1 MRGSERAP
9 PSRRPP
15 GLLHRLL
22 EALVPGPGPGA
33 VGLGA
38 GVLGLFLE
46 LLRADDDVGGLP
58 RHDVGQAL
66 AGLGAH
72 VVVVLPLGELGLQ
85 GGGGGAGLVQLLD
98 DGVVLGLLGQVAAQG
113 REGDDERPQ
122 EDDGEDED
130 PGGDRD
136 ALGPAHPQHRLLVG
150 GGRLRVGGGCG
161 AGGRGG
167 LLRRVRRRP
176 FAAAR
181 ADGGALPTVAATD
194 ATSAASA
201 EPAPPPLAVTVL
213 SASQTGHAREVADKL
228 HAALAEQGI
237 NAKRISAADYKPKT
251 IADEQVLLLVTS
263 TQGEGEPPEEALS
276 LHRLLFGKKA
286 PPLPALRFA
295 VCGLGDSS
303 YPDFCQAGKDF
314 DTRLAELG
322 GERLAPRADC
332 DVDYQAT
339 AAAWIADLVPR
350 LAALQPAAPRTP
362 TAAAPATPAAYDR
375 DHPFTAPLLAR
386 QKITGRHSTK
396 DVRHIELDLAGSGI
410 NYQAGDALGVW
421 CENDP
426 ARVDAILAA
435 LKLDGVTVID
445 GKTLREQLIRER
457 EISQNTPQFV
467 QGYAALAKSADLD
480 AEIATHGAAPYAAN
494 TPLDAIVAR
503 YPAAITAEQLLTLLR
518 PLTPRLYS
526 IASAPEEVG
535 EEVHLTVGVL
545 HYEHDGKAY
554 SGAASGY
561 LGERLPEDGAAR
573 VFVEPNPNFRLPDDP
588 QAAIIMIGNGTGIA
602 PFRAFMQARV
612 AREAPG
618 KNWLV
623 FGNPHFTEDFLY
635 QTEWQGWQKDGFLHR
650 YSLAW
655 SRDQA
660 EKVYVQD
667 KLREE
672 AASVW
677 QWLKDGAYVYVCG
690 DAARMAKDVE
700 RALLDI
706 IAGEGGMDADAAA
719 DYLDELRQARRYQ
732 RDVY

>member
-1 MRGSERAP
+1 MTPIPAD
-9 PSRRPP
+9 
-15 GLLHRLL
+15 LTA
-22 EALVPGPGPGA
+22 ALDSLSP
-33 VGLGA
+33 L
-38 GVLGLFLE
+38 
-46 LLRADDDVGGLP
+46 
-58 RHDVGQAL
+58 QL
-66 AGLGAH
+66 AWLSGY
-72 VVVVLPLGELGLQ
+72 
-85 GGGGGAGLVQLLD
+85 
-98 DGVVLGLLGQVAAQG
+98 
-113 REGDDERPQ
+113 
-122 EDDGEDED
+122 
-130 PGGDRD
+130 
-136 ALGPAHPQHRLLVG
+136 
-150 GGRLRVGGGCG
+150 CW
-161 AGGRGG
+161 
-167 LLRRVRRRP
+167 
-176 FAAAR
+176 AR

-612 AREAPG
+612 AREALG

-650 YSLAW
+650 YNLAW

>member
-1 MRGSERAP
+1 MTPIPAD
-9 PSRRPP
+9 
-15 GLLHRLL
+15 LTA
-22 EALVPGPGPGA
+22 ALDSLSP
-33 VGLGA
+33 L
-38 GVLGLFLE
+38 
-46 LLRADDDVGGLP
+46 
-58 RHDVGQAL
+58 QL
-66 AGLGAH
+66 AWLSGY
-72 VVVVLPLGELGLQ
+72 
-85 GGGGGAGLVQLLD
+85 
-98 DGVVLGLLGQVAAQG
+98 
-113 REGDDERPQ
+113 
-122 EDDGEDED
+122 
-130 PGGDRD
+130 
-136 ALGPAHPQHRLLVG
+136 
-150 GGRLRVGGGCG
+150 CW
-161 AGGRGG
+161 
-167 LLRRVRRRP
+167 
-176 FAAAR
+176 AR

-554 SGAASGY
+554 SGAASRY

>member
-1 MRGSERAP
+1 MTPISAELSA
-9 PSRRPP
+9 
-15 GLLHRLL
+15 
-22 EALVPGPGPGA
+22 ALDTLSP
-33 VGLGA
+33 L
-38 GVLGLFLE
+38 
-46 LLRADDDVGGLP
+46 
-58 RHDVGQAL
+58 QL
-66 AGLGAH
+66 AWLSGY
-72 VVVVLPLGELGLQ
+72 
-85 GGGGGAGLVQLLD
+85 
-98 DGVVLGLLGQVAAQG
+98 
-113 REGDDERPQ
+113 
-122 EDDGEDED
+122 
-130 PGGDRD
+130 
-136 ALGPAHPQHRLLVG
+136 
-150 GGRLRVGGGCG
+150 CW
-161 AGGRGG
+161 
-167 LLRRVRRRP
+167 
-176 FAAAR
+176 AR
-181 ADGGALPTVAATD
+181 ADGTGAALPAIPATN
-194 ATSAASA
+194 AETA

-213 SASQTGHAREVADKL
+213 SASQTGHAREVAANL
-228 HAALAEQGI
+228 HAALTQQGI
-237 NAKRISAADYKPKT
+237 NATHISAADYKPKT

-263 TQGEGEPPEEALS
+263 TQGEGEPPEEAVS

-286 PPLPALRFA
+286 PQLPALRFA
-295 VCGLGDSS
+295 VCALGDSS

-314 DTRLAELG
+314 DARLAELG

-332 DVDYQAT
+332 DVEYQT
-339 AAAWIADLVPR
+339 PAAAWIADLVPR
-350 LAALQPAAPRTP
+350 LAALQPAARQAP
-362 TAAAPATPAAYDR
+362 TAAAPAAAAVYDR
-375 DHPFTAPLLAR
+375 DHPFSAPLLAR

-396 DVRHIELDLAGSGI
+396 DVRHIELDLAGSGL

-426 ARVDAILAA
+426 TRVDAILAA
-435 LKLDGVTVID
+435 LKLDGATVID

-635 QTEWQGWQKDGFLHR
+635 QTEWQGWQKDGYLHR

-672 AASVW
+672 AANVW
-677 QWLKDGAYVYVCG
+677 QWLKDGAHVYICG

-706 IAGEGGMDADAAA
+706 IAGEGGMHADDAEE
-719 DYLDELRQARRYQ
+719 YLDELRQTRRYQ

>member
-1 MRGSERAP
+1 MTPIPAD
-9 PSRRPP
+9 
-15 GLLHRLL
+15 LTA
-22 EALVPGPGPGA
+22 ALDSLSP
-33 VGLGA
+33 L
-38 GVLGLFLE
+38 
-46 LLRADDDVGGLP
+46 
-58 RHDVGQAL
+58 QL
-66 AGLGAH
+66 AWLSGY
-72 VVVVLPLGELGLQ
+72 
-85 GGGGGAGLVQLLD
+85 
-98 DGVVLGLLGQVAAQG
+98 
-113 REGDDERPQ
+113 
-122 EDDGEDED
+122 
-130 PGGDRD
+130 
-136 ALGPAHPQHRLLVG
+136 
-150 GGRLRVGGGCG
+150 CW
-161 AGGRGG
+161 
-167 LLRRVRRRP
+167 
-176 FAAAR
+176 AR

-314 DTRLAELG
+314 DTCLAELG

-588 QAAIIMIGNGTGIA
+588 NAAIIMIGNGTGIA

>member
-1 MRGSERAP
+1 MTPIPAD
-9 PSRRPP
+9 
-15 GLLHRLL
+15 LTA
-22 EALVPGPGPGA
+22 ALDSLSP
-33 VGLGA
+33 L
-38 GVLGLFLE
+38 
-46 LLRADDDVGGLP
+46 
-58 RHDVGQAL
+58 QL
-66 AGLGAH
+66 AWLSGY
-72 VVVVLPLGELGLQ
+72 
-85 GGGGGAGLVQLLD
+85 
-98 DGVVLGLLGQVAAQG
+98 
-113 REGDDERPQ
+113 
-122 EDDGEDED
+122 
-130 PGGDRD
+130 
-136 ALGPAHPQHRLLVG
+136 
-150 GGRLRVGGGCG
+150 CW
-161 AGGRGG
+161 
-167 LLRRVRRRP
+167 
-176 FAAAR
+176 AR

-339 AAAWIADLVPR
+339 AAAWIADLVSH

-677 QWLKDGAYVYVCG
+677 QWLKDGTYVYVCG

>member
-1 MRGSERAP
+1 MTPIPAD
-9 PSRRPP
+9 
-15 GLLHRLL
+15 LTA
-22 EALVPGPGPGA
+22 ALDSLSP
-33 VGLGA
+33 L
-38 GVLGLFLE
+38 
-46 LLRADDDVGGLP
+46 
-58 RHDVGQAL
+58 QL
-66 AGLGAH
+66 AWLSGY
-72 VVVVLPLGELGLQ
+72 
-85 GGGGGAGLVQLLD
+85 
-98 DGVVLGLLGQVAAQG
+98 
-113 REGDDERPQ
+113 
-122 EDDGEDED
+122 
-130 PGGDRD
+130 
-136 ALGPAHPQHRLLVG
+136 
-150 GGRLRVGGGCG
+150 CW
-161 AGGRGG
+161 
-167 LLRRVRRRP
+167 
-176 FAAAR
+176 AR

-194 ATSAASA
+194 ATSAARA

-435 LKLDGVTVID
+435 LKLDGASVID

>member
-1 MRGSERAP
+1 MTPIPAD
-9 PSRRPP
+9 
-15 GLLHRLL
+15 LTA
-22 EALVPGPGPGA
+22 ALDSLSP
-33 VGLGA
+33 L
-38 GVLGLFLE
+38 
-46 LLRADDDVGGLP
+46 
-58 RHDVGQAL
+58 QL
-66 AGLGAH
+66 AWLSGY
-72 VVVVLPLGELGLQ
+72 
-85 GGGGGAGLVQLLD
+85 
-98 DGVVLGLLGQVAAQG
+98 
-113 REGDDERPQ
+113 
-122 EDDGEDED
+122 
-130 PGGDRD
+130 
-136 ALGPAHPQHRLLVG
+136 
-150 GGRLRVGGGCG
+150 CW
-161 AGGRGG
+161 
-167 LLRRVRRRP
+167 
-176 FAAAR
+176 AR

-435 LKLDGVTVID
+435 LKLEGVTVID

>member
-1 MRGSERAP
+1 MTPIPADLSA
-9 PSRRPP
+9 
-15 GLLHRLL
+15 
-22 EALVPGPGPGA
+22 ALDSLSP
-33 VGLGA
+33 L
-38 GVLGLFLE
+38 
-46 LLRADDDVGGLP
+46 
-58 RHDVGQAL
+58 QL
-66 AGLGAH
+66 AWLSGY
-72 VVVVLPLGELGLQ
+72 
-85 GGGGGAGLVQLLD
+85 
-98 DGVVLGLLGQVAAQG
+98 
-113 REGDDERPQ
+113 
-122 EDDGEDED
+122 
-130 PGGDRD
+130 
-136 ALGPAHPQHRLLVG
+136 
-150 GGRLRVGGGCG
+150 CW
-161 AGGRGG
+161 
-167 LLRRVRRRP
+167 
-176 FAAAR
+176 AR

-194 ATSAASA
+194 VTSVASA

-362 TAAAPATPAAYDR
+362 TAAAPAMPAAYDR

-467 QGYAALAKSADLD
+467 QGYSALAKSADLD

-706 IAGEGGMDADAAA
+706 IAGEGGMDVDAAA

>member
-1 MRGSERAP
+1 MTPIPAD
-9 PSRRPP
+9 
-15 GLLHRLL
+15 LTA
-22 EALVPGPGPGA
+22 ALDSLSP
-33 VGLGA
+33 L
-38 GVLGLFLE
+38 
-46 LLRADDDVGGLP
+46 
-58 RHDVGQAL
+58 QL
-66 AGLGAH
+66 AWLSGY
-72 VVVVLPLGELGLQ
+72 
-85 GGGGGAGLVQLLD
+85 
-98 DGVVLGLLGQVAAQG
+98 
-113 REGDDERPQ
+113 
-122 EDDGEDED
+122 
-130 PGGDRD
+130 
-136 ALGPAHPQHRLLVG
+136 
-150 GGRLRVGGGCG
+150 CW
-161 AGGRGG
+161 
-167 LLRRVRRRP
+167 
-176 FAAAR
+176 AR

-251 IADEQVLLLVTS
+251 IAEEQVLLLVTS

-561 LGERLPEDGAAR
+561 LGERLPEDGATR

-677 QWLKDGAYVYVCG
+677 QWLQDGAYVYVCG

>member
-1 MRGSERAP
+1 MTPIPAD
-9 PSRRPP
+9 
-15 GLLHRLL
+15 LTA
-22 EALVPGPGPGA
+22 ALDSLSP
-33 VGLGA
+33 L
-38 GVLGLFLE
+38 
-46 LLRADDDVGGLP
+46 
-58 RHDVGQAL
+58 QL
-66 AGLGAH
+66 AWLSGY
-72 VVVVLPLGELGLQ
+72 
-85 GGGGGAGLVQLLD
+85 
-98 DGVVLGLLGQVAAQG
+98 
-113 REGDDERPQ
+113 
-122 EDDGEDED
+122 
-130 PGGDRD
+130 
-136 ALGPAHPQHRLLVG
+136 
-150 GGRLRVGGGCG
+150 CW
-161 AGGRGG
+161 
-167 LLRRVRRRP
+167 
-176 FAAAR
+176 AR

-573 VFVEPNPNFRLPDDP
+573 VFVEPNPNFRLPD
-588 QAAIIMIGNGTGIA
+588 AIIMIGNGTGIA

>member
-1 MRGSERAP
+1 MTPIPADLSAA
-9 PSRRPP
+9 
-15 GLLHRLL
+15 L
-22 EALVPGPGPGA
+22 ETLSP
-33 VGLGA
+33 L
-38 GVLGLFLE
+38 
-46 LLRADDDVGGLP
+46 
-58 RHDVGQAL
+58 QL
-66 AGLGAH
+66 AWLSGY
-72 VVVVLPLGELGLQ
+72 
-85 GGGGGAGLVQLLD
+85 
-98 DGVVLGLLGQVAAQG
+98 
-113 REGDDERPQ
+113 
-122 EDDGEDED
+122 
-130 PGGDRD
+130 
-136 ALGPAHPQHRLLVG
+136 
-150 GGRLRVGGGCG
+150 CW
-161 AGGRGG
+161 
-167 LLRRVRRRP
+167 
-176 FAAAR
+176 AR
-181 ADGGALPTVAATD
+181 AEGTGAAMPATTAAPDT
-194 ATSAASA
+194 A

-251 IADEQVLLLVTS
+251 IAEEQVLLLVTS
-263 TQGEGEPPEEALS
+263 TQGEGEPPEEAVS

-286 PPLPALRFA
+286 PQLPALRFA

-314 DTRLAELG
+314 DARLAELG

-350 LAALQPAAPRTP
+350 LAALQPAVPRTP

-375 DHPFTAPLLAR
+375 DHSFTAPLLAR

-396 DVRHIELDLAGSGI
+396 DVRHIELNLAGSGI

-426 ARVDAILAA
+426 TRVDAILAA
-435 LKLDGVTVID
+435 LKLDGATVID

-457 EISQNTPQFV
+457 EISQNTPGFV
-467 QGYAALAKSADLD
+467 QGYAALAQNAVLD
-480 AEIATHGAAPYAAN
+480 GAIAATSPAAFAAT
-494 TPLDAIVAR
+494 TPIDAIVAR

-545 HYEHDGKAY
+545 HYEHDGKRY

-561 LGERLPEDGAAR
+561 LGERLPEEGAAR
-573 VFVEPNPNFRLPDDP
+573 VFVEPNPNFRLPDDS

>member
-1 MRGSERAP
+1 MTP
-9 PSRRPP
+9 IPSD
-15 GLLHRLL
+15 LTA
-22 EALVPGPGPGA
+22 ALDSLSP
-33 VGLGA
+33 L
-38 GVLGLFLE
+38 
-46 LLRADDDVGGLP
+46 
-58 RHDVGQAL
+58 QL
-66 AGLGAH
+66 AWLSGY
-72 VVVVLPLGELGLQ
+72 
-85 GGGGGAGLVQLLD
+85 
-98 DGVVLGLLGQVAAQG
+98 
-113 REGDDERPQ
+113 
-122 EDDGEDED
+122 
-130 PGGDRD
+130 
-136 ALGPAHPQHRLLVG
+136 
-150 GGRLRVGGGCG
+150 CW
-161 AGGRGG
+161 
-167 LLRRVRRRP
+167 
-176 FAAAR
+176 AR

-194 ATSAASA
+194 ATSAASAASA

-263 TQGEGEPPEEALS
+263 TQGEGEPPEEAVS
-276 LHRLLFGKKA
+276 LHRFLFGKKA
-286 PPLPALRFA
+286 PQLPALRFA
-295 VCGLGDSS
+295 VCALGDSS

-314 DTRLAELG
+314 DVRLAELG

-435 LKLDGVTVID
+435 LKLDGASVID

-635 QTEWQGWQKDGFLHR
+635 QTEWQGWQKDGYLHR

-690 DAARMAKDVE
+690 DATRMAKDVE

>member
-1 MRGSERAP
+1 MTPIPAD
-9 PSRRPP
+9 
-15 GLLHRLL
+15 LTA
-22 EALVPGPGPGA
+22 ALDSLSP
-33 VGLGA
+33 L
-38 GVLGLFLE
+38 
-46 LLRADDDVGGLP
+46 
-58 RHDVGQAL
+58 QL
-66 AGLGAH
+66 AWLSGY
-72 VVVVLPLGELGLQ
+72 
-85 GGGGGAGLVQLLD
+85 
-98 DGVVLGLLGQVAAQG
+98 
-113 REGDDERPQ
+113 
-122 EDDGEDED
+122 
-130 PGGDRD
+130 
-136 ALGPAHPQHRLLVG
+136 
-150 GGRLRVGGGCG
+150 CW
-161 AGGRGG
+161 
-167 LLRRVRRRP
+167 
-176 FAAAR
+176 AR

-350 LAALQPAAPRTP
+350 LAALQPAAPRAP

>member
-1 MRGSERAP
+1 MTPIPAD
-9 PSRRPP
+9 
-15 GLLHRLL
+15 LTA
-22 EALVPGPGPGA
+22 ALDSLSP
-33 VGLGA
+33 L
-38 GVLGLFLE
+38 
-46 LLRADDDVGGLP
+46 
-58 RHDVGQAL
+58 QL
-66 AGLGAH
+66 AWLSGY
-72 VVVVLPLGELGLQ
+72 
-85 GGGGGAGLVQLLD
+85 
-98 DGVVLGLLGQVAAQG
+98 
-113 REGDDERPQ
+113 
-122 EDDGEDED
+122 
-130 PGGDRD
+130 
-136 ALGPAHPQHRLLVG
+136 
-150 GGRLRVGGGCG
+150 CW
-161 AGGRGG
+161 
-167 LLRRVRRRP
+167 
-176 FAAAR
+176 AR
-181 ADGGALPTVAATD
+181 ADGGALPAIPVAAGD
-194 ATSAASA
+194 APASA

-237 NAKRISAADYKPKT
+237 NAQRINAADYKPKT

-314 DTRLAELG
+314 DARLAELG

-332 DVDYQAT
+332 DVEYQT
-339 AAAWIADLVPR
+339 PAAAWIADLVPR

-396 DVRHIELDLAGSGI
+396 DVRHIELNLAGSGI

-426 ARVDAILAA
+426 TRVDAILAA
-435 LKLDGVTVID
+435 LKLDGATVID
-445 GKTLREQLIRER
+445 GKTLRDVLIHER

-503 YPAAITAEQLLTLLR
+503 YPAAITAEQLLALLR

-545 HYEHDGKAY
+545 HYEHDGKTY

-561 LGERLPEDGAAR
+561 LGERLPEDGAVR

-588 QAAIIMIGNGTGIA
+588 NAAIIMIGNGTGIA

-635 QTEWQGWQKDGFLHR
+635 QTEWQGWQKDGYLHR

-672 AASVW
+672 AANVW
-677 QWLKDGAYVYVCG
+677 QWLQDGAHVYICG

-719 DYLDELRQARRYQ
+719 DYLDELRQVRRYQ

>member
-1 MRGSERAP
+1 MTPIPAELSA
-9 PSRRPP
+9 
-15 GLLHRLL
+15 
-22 EALVPGPGPGA
+22 ALDTLSP
-33 VGLGA
+33 L
-38 GVLGLFLE
+38 
-46 LLRADDDVGGLP
+46 
-58 RHDVGQAL
+58 QL
-66 AGLGAH
+66 AWLSGY
-72 VVVVLPLGELGLQ
+72 
-85 GGGGGAGLVQLLD
+85 
-98 DGVVLGLLGQVAAQG
+98 
-113 REGDDERPQ
+113 
-122 EDDGEDED
+122 
-130 PGGDRD
+130 
-136 ALGPAHPQHRLLVG
+136 
-150 GGRLRVGGGCG
+150 CW
-161 AGGRGG
+161 
-167 LLRRVRRRP
+167 
-176 FAAAR
+176 AR
-181 ADGGALPTVAATD
+181 ADGTGAALPAIPATN
-194 ATSAASA
+194 AETA

-237 NAKRISAADYKPKT
+237 NAKHISAADYKPKT

-276 LHRLLFGKKA
+276 LHRLLFGQKA
-286 PPLPALRFA
+286 PQLPGLRFA
-295 VCGLGDSS
+295 VCALGDSS

-314 DTRLAELG
+314 DARLAELG

-332 DVDYQAT
+332 DVEYQT
-339 AAAWIADLVPR
+339 PAAAWIADLVPR
-350 LAALQPAAPRTP
+350 LAALQPAARQAP
-362 TAAAPATPAAYDR
+362 TATAPAATTAYDR
-375 DHPFTAPLLAR
+375 DHPFSAPLLAR
-386 QKITGRHSTK
+386 QKITGRQSSK
-396 DVRHIELDLAGSGI
+396 DVRHIELDLSGSGLT
-410 NYQAGDALGVW
+410 YQAGDALGVW

-426 ARVDAILAA
+426 VRVDNILAA
-435 LKLDGVTVID
+435 LKLDGATNIG
-445 GKTLREQLIRER
+445 GKTLRDILIHER

-503 YPAAITAEQLLTLLR
+503 YPAAISAEELLTLLR

-545 HYEHDGKAY
+545 HYEHDGKTY
-554 SGAASGY
+554 HGAASGY

-573 VFVEPNPNFRLPDDP
+573 VFIEPNPNFRLPDDP

-635 QTEWQGWQKDGFLHR
+635 QTEWQGWQKDGYLHR

-655 SRDQA
+655 SRDQV

-672 AASVW
+672 AANVW

>member
-1 MRGSERAP
+1 MTPIPAELSA
-9 PSRRPP
+9 
-15 GLLHRLL
+15 
-22 EALVPGPGPGA
+22 ALDTLSP
-33 VGLGA
+33 L
-38 GVLGLFLE
+38 
-46 LLRADDDVGGLP
+46 
-58 RHDVGQAL
+58 QL
-66 AGLGAH
+66 AWLSGY
-72 VVVVLPLGELGLQ
+72 
-85 GGGGGAGLVQLLD
+85 
-98 DGVVLGLLGQVAAQG
+98 
-113 REGDDERPQ
+113 
-122 EDDGEDED
+122 
-130 PGGDRD
+130 
-136 ALGPAHPQHRLLVG
+136 
-150 GGRLRVGGGCG
+150 CW
-161 AGGRGG
+161 
-167 LLRRVRRRP
+167 
-176 FAAAR
+176 AR
-181 ADGGALPTVAATD
+181 ADGTGAALPAIPATN
-194 ATSAASA
+194 AETA

-213 SASQTGHAREVADKL
+213 SASQTGHAREVAANL

-237 NAKRISAADYKPKT
+237 SAKLVSAADYKPKT
-251 IADEQVLLLVTS
+251 ITDEQVLLLVTS
-263 TQGEGEPPEEALS
+263 TQGEGEPPEEAVS
-276 LHRLLFGKKA
+276 LHRHLFGKKA
-286 PPLPALRFA
+286 PQLPALRFA

-314 DTRLAELG
+314 DARLAELG
-322 GERLAPRADC
+322 AERLAPRADC
-332 DVDYQAT
+332 DVDYQPT
-339 AAAWIADLVPR
+339 AAAWIAQIAPLI
-350 LAALQPAAPRTP
+350 ASLQGGSSVPAAAAEPVP
-362 TAAAPATPAAYDR
+362 TVQYDC
-375 DHPFTAPLLAR
+375 DHPLTAQLLAR
-386 QKITGRHSTK
+386 QKITGRQSTK
-396 DVRHIELDLAGSGI
+396 DVRHIELDLSGSGLT
-410 NYQAGDALGVW
+410 YQAGDALGVW

-426 ARVDAILAA
+426 ARVDDILAA
-435 LKLDGVTVID
+435 LKLDGATVID

-706 IAGEGGMDADAAA
+706 IAGEGGMHADDAEE
-719 DYLDELRQARRYQ
+719 YLDELRQTRRYQ

>member
-1 MRGSERAP
+1 MTPIPAD
-9 PSRRPP
+9 
-15 GLLHRLL
+15 LTA
-22 EALVPGPGPGA
+22 ALDSLSP
-33 VGLGA
+33 L
-38 GVLGLFLE
+38 
-46 LLRADDDVGGLP
+46 
-58 RHDVGQAL
+58 QL
-66 AGLGAH
+66 AWLSGY
-72 VVVVLPLGELGLQ
+72 
-85 GGGGGAGLVQLLD
+85 
-98 DGVVLGLLGQVAAQG
+98 
-113 REGDDERPQ
+113 
-122 EDDGEDED
+122 
-130 PGGDRD
+130 
-136 ALGPAHPQHRLLVG
+136 
-150 GGRLRVGGGCG
+150 CW
-161 AGGRGG
+161 
-167 LLRRVRRRP
+167 
-176 FAAAR
+176 AR

-426 ARVDAILAA
+426 TRVDAILAA
-435 LKLDGVTVID
+435 LKLDGATVID

-545 HYEHDGKAY
+545 RYEHDGKPY

-561 LGERLPEDGAAR
+561 LGERLPEEGAAR
-573 VFVEPNPNFRLPDDP
+573 VFVEPNPNFRLPDDS

>member
-1 MRGSERAP
+1 MTPIPAD
-9 PSRRPP
+9 
-15 GLLHRLL
+15 LTA
-22 EALVPGPGPGA
+22 ALDSLSP
-33 VGLGA
+33 L
-38 GVLGLFLE
+38 
-46 LLRADDDVGGLP
+46 
-58 RHDVGQAL
+58 QL
-66 AGLGAH
+66 AWLSGY
-72 VVVVLPLGELGLQ
+72 
-85 GGGGGAGLVQLLD
+85 
-98 DGVVLGLLGQVAAQG
+98 
-113 REGDDERPQ
+113 
-122 EDDGEDED
+122 
-130 PGGDRD
+130 
-136 ALGPAHPQHRLLVG
+136 
-150 GGRLRVGGGCG
+150 CW
-161 AGGRGG
+161 
-167 LLRRVRRRP
+167 
-176 FAAAR
+176 AR

-445 GKTLREQLIRER
+445 GKTLREQIIRER

-573 VFVEPNPNFRLPDDP
+573 VFVEPNPNFRLPADDN
-588 QAAIIMIGNGTGIA
+588 AAVIMIGNGTGIA

-650 YSLAW
+650 DSLAW

>member
-1 MRGSERAP
+1 MTPIPAD
-9 PSRRPP
+9 
-15 GLLHRLL
+15 LTA
-22 EALVPGPGPGA
+22 ALDS
-33 VGLGA
+33 L
-38 GVLGLFLE
+38 
-46 LLRADDDVGGLP
+46 
-58 RHDVGQAL
+58 
-66 AGLGAH
+66 
-72 VVVVLPLGELGLQ
+72 LPL
-85 GGGGGAGLVQLLD
+85 QLAWLS
-98 DGVVLGLLGQVAAQG
+98 GY
-113 REGDDERPQ
+113 
-122 EDDGEDED
+122 
-130 PGGDRD
+130 
-136 ALGPAHPQHRLLVG
+136 
-150 GGRLRVGGGCG
+150 CW
-161 AGGRGG
+161 
-167 LLRRVRRRP
+167 
-176 FAAAR
+176 AR
-181 ADGGALPTVAATD
+181 ADGGALPAIPVAAGD
-194 ATSAASA
+194 APASA
-201 EPAPPPLAVTVL
+201 ESAPPPLAVTVL

-314 DTRLAELG
+314 DARLAELG

-350 LAALQPAAPRTP
+350 LAALQPAAPRAP

-435 LKLDGVTVID
+435 LKLDGASVID

>member
-1 MRGSERAP
+1 MTPIPAD
-9 PSRRPP
+9 
-15 GLLHRLL
+15 LTA
-22 EALVPGPGPGA
+22 ALDSLSP
-33 VGLGA
+33 L
-38 GVLGLFLE
+38 
-46 LLRADDDVGGLP
+46 
-58 RHDVGQAL
+58 QL
-66 AGLGAH
+66 AWLSGY
-72 VVVVLPLGELGLQ
+72 
-85 GGGGGAGLVQLLD
+85 
-98 DGVVLGLLGQVAAQG
+98 
-113 REGDDERPQ
+113 
-122 EDDGEDED
+122 
-130 PGGDRD
+130 
-136 ALGPAHPQHRLLVG
+136 
-150 GGRLRVGGGCG
+150 CW
-161 AGGRGG
+161 
-167 LLRRVRRRP
+167 
-176 FAAAR
+176 AR

-286 PPLPALRFA
+286 PPLPVLRFA

-618 KNWLV
+618 QNWLV

-635 QTEWQGWQKDGFLHR
+635 QTEWQGWQKDGFLYR

>member
-1 MRGSERAP
+1 MTPIPAD
-9 PSRRPP
+9 
-15 GLLHRLL
+15 LTA
-22 EALVPGPGPGA
+22 ALDSLSP
-33 VGLGA
+33 L
-38 GVLGLFLE
+38 
-46 LLRADDDVGGLP
+46 
-58 RHDVGQAL
+58 QL
-66 AGLGAH
+66 AWLSGY
-72 VVVVLPLGELGLQ
+72 
-85 GGGGGAGLVQLLD
+85 
-98 DGVVLGLLGQVAAQG
+98 
-113 REGDDERPQ
+113 
-122 EDDGEDED
+122 
-130 PGGDRD
+130 
-136 ALGPAHPQHRLLVG
+136 
-150 GGRLRVGGGCG
+150 CW
-161 AGGRGG
+161 
-167 LLRRVRRRP
+167 
-176 FAAAR
+176 AR

-554 SGAASGY
+554 SGAASRY

-672 AASVW
+672 AARVW

>member
-1 MRGSERAP
+1 MTPIPAD
-9 PSRRPP
+9 
-15 GLLHRLL
+15 LTA
-22 EALVPGPGPGA
+22 ALDSLSP
-33 VGLGA
+33 L
-38 GVLGLFLE
+38 
-46 LLRADDDVGGLP
+46 
-58 RHDVGQAL
+58 QL
-66 AGLGAH
+66 AWLSGY
-72 VVVVLPLGELGLQ
+72 
-85 GGGGGAGLVQLLD
+85 
-98 DGVVLGLLGQVAAQG
+98 
-113 REGDDERPQ
+113 
-122 EDDGEDED
+122 
-130 PGGDRD
+130 
-136 ALGPAHPQHRLLVG
+136 
-150 GGRLRVGGGCG
+150 CW
-161 AGGRGG
+161 
-167 LLRRVRRRP
+167 
-176 FAAAR
+176 AR

-314 DTRLAELG
+314 DTCLAELG

-561 LGERLPEDGAAR
+561 LGERLPEEGAAR
-573 VFVEPNPNFRLPDDP
+573 VFVEPNPNFRLPDDDN
-588 QAAIIMIGNGTGIA
+588 AAIIMIGNGTGIA

-677 QWLKDGAYVYVCG
+677 QWLQDGAYVYVCG

>member
-1 MRGSERAP
+1 MTPIPAD
-9 PSRRPP
+9 
-15 GLLHRLL
+15 LTA
-22 EALVPGPGPGA
+22 ALDSLSP
-33 VGLGA
+33 L
-38 GVLGLFLE
+38 
-46 LLRADDDVGGLP
+46 
-58 RHDVGQAL
+58 QL
-66 AGLGAH
+66 AWLSGY
-72 VVVVLPLGELGLQ
+72 
-85 GGGGGAGLVQLLD
+85 
-98 DGVVLGLLGQVAAQG
+98 
-113 REGDDERPQ
+113 
-122 EDDGEDED
+122 
-130 PGGDRD
+130 
-136 ALGPAHPQHRLLVG
+136 
-150 GGRLRVGGGCG
+150 CW
-161 AGGRGG
+161 
-167 LLRRVRRRP
+167 
-176 FAAAR
+176 AR

-251 IADEQVLLLVTS
+251 IAEEQVLLLVTS

-426 ARVDAILAA
+426 TRVDAILAA
-435 LKLDGVTVID
+435 LKLDGATVID

-467 QGYAALAKSADLD
+467 QGYAALAQN
-480 AEIATHGAAPYAAN
+480 AELNEAIATHGTAPYAAS

-545 HYEHDGKAY
+545 HYEHDGKRY

-573 VFVEPNPNFRLPDDP
+573 VFVEPNPNFRLPDDS

-618 KNWLV
+618 KNWLL

-706 IAGEGGMDADAAA
+706 IAGEGSMDVDAAA

>member
-1 MRGSERAP
+1 MTPIPAD
-9 PSRRPP
+9 
-15 GLLHRLL
+15 LTA
-22 EALVPGPGPGA
+22 ALDSLSP
-33 VGLGA
+33 L
-38 GVLGLFLE
+38 
-46 LLRADDDVGGLP
+46 
-58 RHDVGQAL
+58 QL
-66 AGLGAH
+66 AWLSGY
-72 VVVVLPLGELGLQ
+72 
-85 GGGGGAGLVQLLD
+85 
-98 DGVVLGLLGQVAAQG
+98 
-113 REGDDERPQ
+113 
-122 EDDGEDED
+122 
-130 PGGDRD
+130 
-136 ALGPAHPQHRLLVG
+136 
-150 GGRLRVGGGCG
+150 CW
-161 AGGRGG
+161 
-167 LLRRVRRRP
+167 
-176 FAAAR
+176 AR

-194 ATSAASA
+194 ATSAASAASA

-561 LGERLPEDGAAR
+561 LGERLPEEGAAR
-573 VFVEPNPNFRLPDDP
+573 VFVEPNPNFRLPDDDN
-588 QAAIIMIGNGTGIA
+588 AAIIMIGNGTGIA

-612 AREAPG
+612 AREAAG

-677 QWLKDGAYVYVCG
+677 QWLQDGAYVYVCG

>member
-1 MRGSERAP
+1 MTPIPAD
-9 PSRRPP
+9 
-15 GLLHRLL
+15 LTA
-22 EALVPGPGPGA
+22 ALDSLSP
-33 VGLGA
+33 L
-38 GVLGLFLE
+38 
-46 LLRADDDVGGLP
+46 
-58 RHDVGQAL
+58 QL
-66 AGLGAH
+66 AWLSGY
-72 VVVVLPLGELGLQ
+72 
-85 GGGGGAGLVQLLD
+85 
-98 DGVVLGLLGQVAAQG
+98 
-113 REGDDERPQ
+113 
-122 EDDGEDED
+122 
-130 PGGDRD
+130 
-136 ALGPAHPQHRLLVG
+136 
-150 GGRLRVGGGCG
+150 CW
-161 AGGRGG
+161 
-167 LLRRVRRRP
+167 
-176 FAAAR
+176 AR

-314 DTRLAELG
+314 DARLAELG

-375 DHPFTAPLLAR
+375 DHPFSAPLLAR

-396 DVRHIELDLAGSGI
+396 DVRHIELDLAGSGL

-426 ARVDAILAA
+426 TRVDAILAA
-435 LKLDGVTVID
+435 LKLDGASVID

-503 YPAAITAEQLLTLLR
+503 YPAAITEEQLLTLLR

-545 HYEHDGKAY
+545 HYEHDGKRY

-561 LGERLPEDGAAR
+561 LGERLPEEGAAR
-573 VFVEPNPNFRLPDDP
+573 VFVEPNPNFRLPDDDN
-588 QAAIIMIGNGTGIA
+588 AAIIMIGNGTGIA

-612 AREAPG
+612 AREAAG

>member
-1 MRGSERAP
+1 MTPIPAD
-9 PSRRPP
+9 
-15 GLLHRLL
+15 LTA
-22 EALVPGPGPGA
+22 ALDSLSP
-33 VGLGA
+33 L
-38 GVLGLFLE
+38 
-46 LLRADDDVGGLP
+46 
-58 RHDVGQAL
+58 QL
-66 AGLGAH
+66 AWLSGY
-72 VVVVLPLGELGLQ
+72 
-85 GGGGGAGLVQLLD
+85 
-98 DGVVLGLLGQVAAQG
+98 
-113 REGDDERPQ
+113 
-122 EDDGEDED
+122 
-130 PGGDRD
+130 
-136 ALGPAHPQHRLLVG
+136 
-150 GGRLRVGGGCG
+150 CW
-161 AGGRGG
+161 
-167 LLRRVRRRP
+167 
-176 FAAAR
+176 AR

-194 ATSAASA
+194 ATSAASAASA

-561 LGERLPEDGAAR
+561 LGERLPEEGAAR
-573 VFVEPNPNFRLPDDP
+573 VFVEPNPNFRLPDDDN
-588 QAAIIMIGNGTGIA
+588 AAIIMIGNGTGIA
-602 PFRAFMQARV
+602 PFRAVMQARV
-612 AREAPG
+612 AREAAG

-677 QWLKDGAYVYVCG
+677 QWLQDGAYVYVCG

>member
-1 MRGSERAP
+1 MTPIPAD
-9 PSRRPP
+9 
-15 GLLHRLL
+15 LTA
-22 EALVPGPGPGA
+22 ALDS
-33 VGLGA
+33 LSQ
-38 GVLGLFLE
+38 L
-46 LLRADDDVGGLP
+46 
-58 RHDVGQAL
+58 QL
-66 AGLGAH
+66 AWLSGY
-72 VVVVLPLGELGLQ
+72 
-85 GGGGGAGLVQLLD
+85 
-98 DGVVLGLLGQVAAQG
+98 
-113 REGDDERPQ
+113 
-122 EDDGEDED
+122 
-130 PGGDRD
+130 
-136 ALGPAHPQHRLLVG
+136 
-150 GGRLRVGGGCG
+150 CW
-161 AGGRGG
+161 
-167 LLRRVRRRP
+167 
-176 FAAAR
+176 AR

-228 HAALAEQGI
+228 HATLAEQGI

-339 AAAWIADLVPR
+339 AAAWIADLVSH

>member
-1 MRGSERAP
+1 MTPIPAD
-9 PSRRPP
+9 
-15 GLLHRLL
+15 LTA
-22 EALVPGPGPGA
+22 ALDSLSP
-33 VGLGA
+33 L
-38 GVLGLFLE
+38 
-46 LLRADDDVGGLP
+46 
-58 RHDVGQAL
+58 QL
-66 AGLGAH
+66 AWLSGY
-72 VVVVLPLGELGLQ
+72 
-85 GGGGGAGLVQLLD
+85 
-98 DGVVLGLLGQVAAQG
+98 
-113 REGDDERPQ
+113 
-122 EDDGEDED
+122 
-130 PGGDRD
+130 
-136 ALGPAHPQHRLLVG
+136 
-150 GGRLRVGGGCG
+150 CW
-161 AGGRGG
+161 
-167 LLRRVRRRP
+167 
-176 FAAAR
+176 AR

-561 LGERLPEDGAAR
+561 LGERLPEEGAAR
-573 VFVEPNPNFRLPDDP
+573 VFVEPNPNFRLPDDDN
-588 QAAIIMIGNGTGIA
+588 AAIIMIGNGTGIA

-618 KNWLV
+618 QNWLV

>member
-1 MRGSERAP
+1 MTPIPADLSA
-9 PSRRPP
+9 
-15 GLLHRLL
+15 
-22 EALVPGPGPGA
+22 ALDTLSP
-33 VGLGA
+33 L
-38 GVLGLFLE
+38 
-46 LLRADDDVGGLP
+46 
-58 RHDVGQAL
+58 QL
-66 AGLGAH
+66 AWLSGY
-72 VVVVLPLGELGLQ
+72 
-85 GGGGGAGLVQLLD
+85 
-98 DGVVLGLLGQVAAQG
+98 
-113 REGDDERPQ
+113 
-122 EDDGEDED
+122 
-130 PGGDRD
+130 
-136 ALGPAHPQHRLLVG
+136 
-150 GGRLRVGGGCG
+150 CW
-161 AGGRGG
+161 
-167 LLRRVRRRP
+167 
-176 FAAAR
+176 AR

-263 TQGEGEPPEEALS
+263 TQGEGEPPEEAVS
-276 LHRLLFGKKA
+276 LHRHLFGKKA

>member
-1 MRGSERAP
+1 MTPIPAD
-9 PSRRPP
+9 
-15 GLLHRLL
+15 LTA
-22 EALVPGPGPGA
+22 ALDSLSP
-33 VGLGA
+33 L
-38 GVLGLFLE
+38 
-46 LLRADDDVGGLP
+46 
-58 RHDVGQAL
+58 QL
-66 AGLGAH
+66 AWLSGY
-72 VVVVLPLGELGLQ
+72 
-85 GGGGGAGLVQLLD
+85 
-98 DGVVLGLLGQVAAQG
+98 
-113 REGDDERPQ
+113 
-122 EDDGEDED
+122 
-130 PGGDRD
+130 
-136 ALGPAHPQHRLLVG
+136 
-150 GGRLRVGGGCG
+150 CW
-161 AGGRGG
+161 
-167 LLRRVRRRP
+167 
-176 FAAAR
+176 AR

-526 IASAPEEVG
+526 IASASEEVG

>member
-1 MRGSERAP
+1 MTPIPADLSAALETLSPLQLAWLSGYCWARA
-9 PSRRPP
+9 
-15 GLLHRLL
+15 
-22 EALVPGPGPGA
+22 E
-33 VGLGA
+33 GA
-38 GVLGLFLE
+38 GV
-46 LLRADDDVGGLP
+46 AMP
-58 RHDVGQAL
+58 
-66 AGLGAH
+66 
-72 VVVVLPLGELGLQ
+72 
-85 GGGGGAGLVQLLD
+85 
-98 DGVVLGLLGQVAAQG
+98 
-113 REGDDERPQ
+113 
-122 EDDGEDED
+122 
-130 PGGDRD
+130 
-136 ALGPAHPQHRLLVG
+136 
-150 GGRLRVGGGCG
+150 
-161 AGGRGG
+161 
-167 LLRRVRRRP
+167 
-176 FAAAR
+176 AAA
-181 ADGGALPTVAATD
+181 GD
-194 ATSAASA
+194 APASA
-201 EPAPPPLAVTVL
+201 ESAPPPLAVTVL

-314 DTRLAELG
+314 DARLAELG

-339 AAAWIADLVPR
+339 AAAWITDLVPR
-350 LAALQPAAPRTP
+350 LAALQPAAPRAP
-362 TAAAPATPAAYDR
+362 TAAASATPAAYDR
-375 DHPFTAPLLAR
+375 DHPFSAPLLAR
-386 QKITGRHSTK
+386 QKITGRNSTK